1 MTVFKLPV
9 NTVHNEKIT
18 PLHEANMAKDSTR
31 LHVCVFVCLCIHC
44 TLYIDYTDYTC
55 TYTLH
60 TCQVSSL
67 VDELGSL
74 EDILFA
80 GHTGVVVK
88 LTEAA
93 VSCPEKQPT
102 IVKSLLRAFHTEHD
116 PEHCALVFLSLMTH
130 EMVFGSDDKAKV
142 YLYTDLHNYSF
153 AIICRA

>member
-1 MTVFKLPV
+1 M
-9 NTVHNEKIT
+9 
-18 PLHEANMAKDSTR
+18 
-31 LHVCVFVCLCIHC
+31 
-44 TLYIDYTDYTC
+44 
-55 TYTLH
+55 
-60 TCQVSSL
+60 QVSSL

-102 IVKSLLRAFHTEHD
+102 IVESLLRAFHTEQD

-130 EMVFGSDDKAKV
+130 EMVFGSDEKTKV
-142 YLYTDLHNYSF
+142 YLYIHSLDRCTCSF
-153 AIICRA
+153 AIICQGIPKLKK